1 MFLKKLIRTIKQK
14 WLRQTT
20 LTVLLILLII
30 IGYLSVNILFQRM
43 NIQPLDFT
51 RDKVYTLSQ
60 ESKDLIG
67 KVRKNVT
74 IYLLGYLETDKT
86 VDLIR
91 QYTKANEMI
100 KMFIVSSDTRPDLAT
115 KYGASNAN
123 AIIAIESN
131 NRYVTIDSTETY
143 TYDYSNLQT
152 IDITEQKVTNAIMD
166 VTLDNEPK
174 IYFLNGHGEYI
185 PSTYIKY
192 FYANVDNAVNDVNTL
207 NLSNNNLPEE
217 CDLLV
222 IVNPTSD
229 FDSSVT
235 SKIET
240 YINNGG
246 NILWFQNP
254 SLVIGP
260 DVNIKQYT
268 NINKIL
274 EMYGIKLNNGLVF
287 DPNSSNGVAS
297 SNSQTADFLN
307 PSLSYNKI
315 VKDLYTDG
323 NVLMYCPGKLTNNEQ
338 LQAEMGVTI
347 DAFAKSSDESYYMEE
362 IYEGADLSAKPA
374 DAEDGPFIVGEVA
387 TKKISDEVES
397 KIVIFSNA
405 IFITDY
411 TNPLATNESSFLN
424 YGNNKDLALNAISF
438 LTEREDSIRIR
449 KNAGYV
455 TFDAATITNEKAQIV
470 KWIIFGVP
478 VLIIIIGI
486 AITIIRRKR
495 R

>member
-1 MFLKKLIRTIKQK
+1 MFFKKLIRTIKQK

-20 LTVLLILLII
+20 LTVLLVLLII
-30 IGYLSVNILFQRM
+30 IGYVFVNVVALRLKLK
-43 NIQPLDFT
+43 PLDFT
-51 RDKVYTLSQ
+51 RDKIYTLSQ

-91 QYTKANEMI
+91 QYTKANDMI
-100 KMFIVSSDTRPDLAT
+100 KMFIVSTDNRPDLAS
-115 KYGASNAN
+115 KYGASTTS

-143 TYDYSNLQT
+143 TYDYSSLQT

-174 IYFLNGHGEYI
+174 IYFLYGQGEFI

-192 FYANVDNAVNDVNTL
+192 FYANVDNAVNEVNTL
-207 NLSNNNLPEE
+207 NLATNNLPEQ

-222 IVNPTSD
+222 ITNPTSD
-229 FDSSVT
+229 FDSNVT

-254 SLVIGP
+254 SLVLGQDAKIS
-260 DVNIKQYT
+260 KYT
-268 NINKIL
+268 NMNKIL
-274 EMYGIKLNNGLVF
+274 AMYGVGVGDGIVF
-287 DPNSSNGVAS
+287 DPESSNGVAS
-297 SNSQTADFLN
+297 SNSQTADYLN

-323 NVLMYCPGKLTNNEQ
+323 NVLMYCPGRITNNEQ
-338 LQAEMGVTI
+338 LQANMSVTV

-362 IYEGADLSAKPA
+362 IYQGVDLSSVPE
-374 DAEDGPFIVGEVA
+374 DAEKGPFIVGEIA
-387 TKKISDEVES
+387 TKSISKDVES
-397 KIVIFSNA
+397 KLVIFSNA

-424 YGNNKDLALNAISF
+424 YGNNKDLALNAVAY

-455 TFDAATITNEKAQIV
+455 TFDRGTITDEKAKTVI
-470 KWIIFGVP
+470 WIIFGVP
-478 VLIIIIGI
+478 VLIIIVGI
-486 AITIIRRKR
+486 IISIIRRKR